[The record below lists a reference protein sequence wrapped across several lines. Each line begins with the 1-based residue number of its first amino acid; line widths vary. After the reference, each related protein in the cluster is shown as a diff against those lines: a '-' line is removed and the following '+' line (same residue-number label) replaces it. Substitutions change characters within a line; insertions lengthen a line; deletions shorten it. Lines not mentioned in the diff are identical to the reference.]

1 MSEFKREE
9 RYIVVKLKHL
19 AGLQVAPLRNFL
31 RENRVP
37 TLNCVVVESDWP
49 EYEPVWQM
57 IERRMSGQPAVT
69 AAEELEAVLFWRD
82 KHAVANRARDALQ
95 QRLTAA
101 DEALDKAADEFS
113 LMSLE
118 AGQRMDVLEGLLRD
132 ASAWIKHNSFH
143 GTDAIE
149 LWERIDAALKR
160 SKPFTCTWTEG
171 GFSWH
176 TGCGKEW
183 QFTDGGLPAEN
194 GMHFCH
200 SCGKTLVVESAES
213 A

>member
-1 MSEFKREE
+1 MSEFKRED
-9 RYIVVKLKHL
+9 RYIVLKLNRLPKDE
-19 AGLQVAPLRNFL
+19 VEYLRDCHPKAMV
-31 RENRVP
+31 E
-37 TLNCVVVESDWP
+37 CVVVEHDWP
-49 EYEPVWQM
+49 ECQLVWAM
-57 IERRMSGQPAVT
+57 IEHRMAGKPVPNFNDWRRAD
-69 AAEELEAVLFWRD
+69 E
-82 KHAVANRARDALQ
+82 LQ

-101 DEALDKAADEFS
+101 DE
-113 LMSLE
+113 
-118 AGQRMDVLEGLLRD
+118 RVDVLEGLLLQT
-132 ASAWIKHNSFH
+132 NELLY
-143 GTDAIE
+143 AIQGDPGAVPSST
-149 LWERIDAALKR
+149 IDAMRGEVFTALKPADG
-160 SKPFTCTWTEG
+160 SKPSTCTWSEG